1 MSEKSE
7 SKGDKRIMCFAGN
20 IFEITL
26 KQMKLVCLCNIST
39 DNICLPVLVKS

>member
-20 IFEITL
+20 VFEINNSKTDETGL
-26 KQMKLVCLCNIST
+26 LV
-39 DNICLPVLVKS
+39 